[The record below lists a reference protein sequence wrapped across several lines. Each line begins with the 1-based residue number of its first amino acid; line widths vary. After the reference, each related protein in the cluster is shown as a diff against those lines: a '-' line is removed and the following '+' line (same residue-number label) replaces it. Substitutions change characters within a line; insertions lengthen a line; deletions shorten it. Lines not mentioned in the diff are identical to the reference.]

1 MSKLLYIIAGLAFVD
16 MLLPATL
23 GITLYL
29 LMTMKKKVTRH
40 IFVYLLT
47 VSSLYFGVGVLLM
60 LGLGYILRFLS
71 DVFQDN
77 LISWG
82 LLLIGATLFIT
93 GFYLPRKG
101 KQKNRRPMP
110 ILNNMYSMVAIG
122 FTTALVEVSTAFP
135 YFAAIGLMT
144 SAKLTWLEWLPILI
158 AYNLLML
165 VPSILLYLF
174 FRFFSKGKYKR
185 FEKWRSKVENNR
197 DTSLSWFVSMFG
209 LLLIFLCLDYL

>member
-1 MSKLLYIIAGLAFVD
+1 MSTLLYIIAGLAFVD

-29 LMTMKKKVTRH
+29 LLTMKKKVTRH
-40 IFVYLLT
+40 LFVYLFT

-71 DVFQDN
+71 DIFQDN

-101 KQKNRRPMP
+101 KKKNKRPMP
-110 ILNNMYSMVAIG
+110 TLNNMYSMVAIG

-144 SAKLTWLEWLPILI
+144 SAKLTWIEWLPILI
-158 AYNLLML
+158 AYNALML
-165 VPSILLYLF
+165 VPSILVFLF
-174 FRFFSKGKYKR
+174 FRFFSNGKYKR

-209 LLLIFLCLDYL
+209 LLLIFVCLDYL

>member
-1 MSKLLYIIAGLAFVD
+1 MSTLLYIIAGLAFVD

-29 LMTMKKKVTRH
+29 LLTMKKKVTRH
-40 IFVYLLT
+40 LFVYLLT
-47 VSSLYFGVGVLLM
+47 VSSLYFGVGFLLM

-71 DVFQDN
+71 DIFQDN
-77 LISWG
+77 LTSWG
-82 LLLIGATLFIT
+82 LLLIGVALFIS
-93 GFYLPRKG
+93 GFYLSRRR
-101 KQKNRRPMP
+101 KQKNKRKMP

-144 SAKLTWLEWLPILI
+144 SAKLTWLEWLPILV
-158 AYNLLML
+158 AYNFLMI

-174 FRFFSKGKYKR
+174 FRFFSNGKYKR
-185 FEKWRSKVENNR
+185 FEKWRAKVESNQ
-197 DTSLSWFVSMFG
+197 DTSLSWFISMFG
-209 LLLIFLCLDYL
+209 LLLIFLCIDFF